1 MPTGKA
7 VVRLR
12 DLAQRMFVS
21 DPTQLFRRYFI
32 NTLFDSTFV
41 VLGIL
46 AATAL
51 SAEADVD
58 LALGALFAASLAM
71 GISTGVSVY
80 EAEHTEGELRM
91 RRLER
96 AMLSPLKDT
105 DVGREIRFARY
116 AVSLVNFLAPLV
128 VAAITSTPILLF
140 RAGLL
145 PDLATAASLSGA
157 LGVGIIFGT
166 GYFLGGLTGRHPWKK
181 AVRMSAVALLTFGAL
196 VLLER
201 VL

>member
-116 AVSLVNFLAPLV
+116 AVSLVNFLAPSSSRRSRRRRSSSSVRACCL
-128 VAAITSTPILLF
+128 TSP
-140 RAGLL
+140 R
-145 PDLATAASLSGA
+145 PPASRGPWGSGSSSARDTSSGA
-157 LGVGIIFGT
+157 SRGGTLGRRRSVC
-166 GYFLGGLTGRHPWKK
+166 RRSP
-181 AVRMSAVALLTFGAL
+181 S
-196 VLLER
+196 
-201 VL
+201 